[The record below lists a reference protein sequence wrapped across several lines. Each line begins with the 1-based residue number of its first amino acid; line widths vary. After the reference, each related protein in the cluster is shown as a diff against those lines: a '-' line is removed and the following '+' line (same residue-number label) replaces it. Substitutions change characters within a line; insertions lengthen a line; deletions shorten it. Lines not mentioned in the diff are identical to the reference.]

1 MEEGQIALS
10 TNGTGAIQNPL
21 AKNKKKNFKLNLIPY
36 TKLNSK
42 WAMDL
47 SVKPKTM
54 KLLEK

>member
-1 MEEGQIALS
+1 MEEGQTALS

-21 AKNKKKNFKLNLIPY
+21 AKNFKLHLIPY

-47 SVKPKTM
+47 SVKPK
-54 KLLEK
+54 L

>member
-1 MEEGQIALS
+1 MEEGQTALS

-21 AKNKKKNFKLNLIPY
+21 AKNKKKNFKLIPY

-47 SVKPKTM
+47 NVKPKTM